1 MNNDIIT
8 QWANNETHI
17 ENPWL
22 VYISITN
29 ICNSKCNFC
38 AHSSSMRP
46 EKGIMHLEL
55 LKKIVDQLPVS
66 VKKIYLQKQGE
77 PFLNKYLPSI
87 VQYIKEKRPDIHI
100 ALHTNCVVM
109 TRKKI
114 IEVLPYIDSMGVSV
128 SAVSPEV
135 YSKIHGVDK
144 FSLVEN
150 NLKDLSELIL
160 DLPKEKRP
168 YVFVD
173 YVKCKDNSLEEK
185 DIVIQFYKDNFPGI
199 SSVDFHVMYNFQGEI
214 EEGNLEIYEKL
225 PYDKFPCCVFPW
237 SSITFCHDGLVSY
250 CFVEPRE
257 NLFLG
262 DINKQTFDEIWNSEE
277 YRVFRKRMTKKRFNV
292 LAKDGF
298 YCHKCSWLWSMHSQS
313 PRNLNYGYSA
323 KPKER
328 YENVKFSDLLN
339 LPFDRVFEMGIY
351 YYLKGEIH
359 LAIGCFQ
366 LLLLHNTRNESLINR
381 ASEMIEKCNNVL
393 IKYKDFSLWQETM
406 REEGRAPENNLNKYC
421 NIGGN

>member
-1 MNNDIIT
+1 MKNDIIT
-8 QWANNETHI
+8 QWANSETHI
-17 ENPWL
+17 KNPWL
-22 VYISITN
+22 VYISVTN

-38 AHSSSMRP
+38 AHSNSMRP
-46 EKGIMHLEL
+46 EKGIMRIDL
-55 LKKIVDQLPVS
+55 LKRIVDQLPDS

-100 ALHTNCVVM
+100 GLHTNCTVI
-109 TRKKI
+109 TRERLL
-114 IEVLPYIDSMGVSV
+114 EVLPYVDSIGVSI
-128 SAVSPEV
+128 STVSPEL
-135 YSKIHGVDK
+135 YTKIHGVDK
-144 FSLVEN
+144 LSTVKN
-150 NLKDLSELIL
+150 NLKYLSELIQ
-160 DLPKEKRP
+160 DLPREKRP
-168 YVFVD
+168 YVFID
-173 YVKCKDNSLEEK
+173 YVQCKDNSFEGK
-185 DIVIQFYKDNFPGI
+185 DKVVQFFKNNYPGI

-214 EEGNLEIYEKL
+214 EEGNLGIYEKL

-262 DINKQTFDEIWNSEE
+262 DINKQTFDEIWNGEE
-277 YRVFRKRMTKKRFNV
+277 YQLFRRRMADKRFDT
-292 LAKDGF
+292 LAEEGF

-323 KPKER
+323 NLKDKREDI
-328 YENVKFSDLLN
+328 KFSDLLN
-339 LPFDRVFEMGIY
+339 LTLDSVFEMGVY

-366 LLLLHNTRNESLINR
+366 MLLLHDIRNDSLK
-381 ASEMIEKCNNVL
+381 SKTQEMNDKCKNVL
-393 IKYKDFSLWQETM
+393 AKYKDLSLWQETM
-406 REEGRAPENNLNKYC
+406 IEEGKPTGNNLNKYC
-421 NIGGN
+421 NIGDN